1 MLLRGGRRELAVVAL
16 DVDGEGVEFV
26 GDDEEAAVC
35 APVRSGVSVNDDILS
50 NPRHGYQTKYE

>member
-1 MLLRGGRRELAVVAL
+1 MRGGRRELAVVAL
-16 DVDGEGVEFV
+16 DVDGEGVELV

-50 NPRHGYQTKYE
+50 KLRHGYQSK